1 MTQSN
6 HTEYLGEYEDHT
18 FAETPFVEPRYENES
33 YEESAR
39 PIEES
44 PAAAPWN
51 FESPFEAEAS
61 FETSEAQF
69 SAPEAAALL
78 EITSELTDHLFR
90 EALEGLATEALETN
104 AAELAS
110 QYGDR
115 EQRDASS
122 ERLLLD
128 HFAPLSSQLESSL
141 ERLFEQLESYEV
153 GALTEAEVDRLVG
166 EIAPPLAPF
175 APAAEQFIGRFI
187 RKAGKLVAGSAR
199 AVRSGVK
206 SAARHV
212 GKGLAAVG
220 KLALGP
226 LLKGLKRLGAFLL
239 KHVVKFAL
247 GQLPPALQ
255 PLGRQLS
262 DRLFHAVGV
271 APESELGDHEQ
282 NEGESAPAG
291 VDVARLEAEFDVAVA
306 QLALAPEETEADT
319 IAARYGET
327 ESAGPSLGEL
337 DDARAQFARE
347 LQNLEAGESPQPVM
361 EQFLPAL
368 LWPVTKTAITLLGR
382 RKLVGVLGNLLA
394 GLIKPMIGEQ
404 PARQL
409 GPAIADAGLHLFG
422 LETGGVPANPRA
434 LTAEALAAS
443 VEETINRISELPPS
457 ALENET
463 LLESAVREAF
473 EDAAA
478 TYFPSSHIKPELR
491 ETEDGRGVWMRVPH
505 ESEAKRYAKYS
516 ERIPVEITPRVA
528 QGIHTFGHATLRDHI
543 RDRMDVPA
551 SQAVKT
557 NVRLYQV
564 LPGTTTSSIA
574 RAEGIHPRDLHP
586 LTPHAAGALLGPGGA
601 GLGRP
606 ASPGAPAPPIASP
619 HDLRL
624 RQRLYYV
631 EPPGGRRH
639 HLRGHGHSVRSE
651 LSIDLRKGE
660 IKLWLYLSEPL
671 AQKVAAEL
679 AKPHGASSAFR
690 TVHPLIERATALLR
704 AAVTA
709 RRLPPAL
716 RIFGEGATLEHHAP
730 RWVRAA
736 GAELAAKID
745 AWVSH
750 EVAQY
755 LHLQHGCE
763 QLRKLVVS
771 EQGSEQGGVTLRI
784 ALSRIPGIETLRQ
797 LEKGHA
803 PRALH
808 GGAWLRG
815 TPTVEILAKPGHVI
829 R

>member
-1 MTQSN
+1 MTQTN

-18 FAETPFVEPRYENES
+18 FAETPFVEPRYENEG
-33 YEESAR
+33 YEEPARAR
-39 PIEES
+39 PVGES
-44 PAAAPWN
+44 PAAPR
-51 FESPFEAEAS
+51 S
-61 FETSEAQF
+61 FETPFETPFETEA
-69 SAPEAAALL
+69 SLEPGEASLVTPEVAAIA
-78 EITSELTDHLFR
+78 EITSELSDHLFR
-90 EALEGLATEALETN
+90 ESLEGLATEALETN
-104 AAELAS
+104 AAELAG

-122 ERLLLD
+122 ERLLRE
-128 HFAPLSSQLESSL
+128 HFAPLDAQMESSL
-141 ERLFEQLESYEV
+141 DRLFERLEGYEV
-153 GALTEAEVDRLVG
+153 SALTEAEVDRVVG
-166 EIAPPLAPF
+166 EIAPPLGPF
-175 APAAEQFIGRFI
+175 APASEQFLGRLL
-187 RKAGKLVAGSAR
+187 RKAGKLVGGAAR

-206 SAARHV
+206 SAVKGV

-226 LLKGLKRLGAFLL
+226 LLKGLKKLGKFLL
-239 KHVVKFAL
+239 SHVVKFAL

-255 PLGRQLS
+255 PLGRKLS
-262 DRLFHAVGV
+262 DRLFHAVGL
-271 APESELGDHEQ
+271 AHESELADHEQ
-282 NEGESAPAG
+282 NEGEGAPAG
-291 VDVARLEAEFDVAVA
+291 VDVARLEAEFDVAAA
-306 QLALAPEETEADT
+306 QLALAPEEAEADGV
-319 IAARYGET
+319 AGRYGET
-327 ESAGPSLGEL
+327 ESTGPSLGEL
-337 DDARAQFARE
+337 DDSRAQFARE
-347 LQNLEAGESPQPVM
+347 LENLEAGESPQPVM

-409 GPAIADAGLHLFG
+409 GPAIADAGLRLFG
-422 LETGGVPANPRA
+422 LETAGVPASPRA
-434 LTAEALAAS
+434 LTAEALAAT
-443 VEETINRISELPPS
+443 VEETINRVSEMPPS

-491 ETEDGRGVWMRVPH
+491 ETEDGRGVWMRMPQ
-505 ESEAKRYAKYS
+505 ESEAKRYSRYS
-516 ERIPVEITPRVA
+516 ERIPVELTPRVA
-528 QGIHTFGHATLRDHI
+528 EGIHTFGHATLRDHM

-551 SQAVKT
+551 SQPVKT

-586 LTPHAAGALLGPGGA
+586 LTHHAAGALLGPSAA
-601 GLGRP
+601 GLGPRP
-606 ASPGAPAPPIASP
+606 APPGAPAPPIASP

-671 AQKVAAEL
+671 TQKVAAEL
-679 AKPHGASSAFR
+679 GKPHGASSAFR
-690 TVHPLIERATALLR
+690 SVRPLIERATALLR

-716 RIFGEGATLEHHAP
+716 RILGEGVNLEHHAP
-730 RWVRAA
+730 RWVRAV
-736 GAELAAKID
+736 GTELAAKID

-755 LHLQHGCE
+755 LHHGGE
-763 QLRKLVVS
+763 QLRKLS
-771 EQGSEQGGVTLRI
+771 ASGHGGVTLRI
-784 ALSRIPGIETLRQ
+784 AMSRIPGIETLRQ

-803 PRALH
+803 PKTLH

-815 TPTVEILAKPGHVI
+815 TPTFEIVAKPGHAI